1 MSEVSERRRKPRQK
15 PGRAGEP
22 VWVMLLNVPGSATE
36 IRAKVLDTSELGL
49 GVETDCQLEPNAV
62 ITVDGHLGHN
72 GSNSQNGLP
81 SKLRARVVDCKAF
94 HGVFRAGLNFENGN
108 GAGAAA
114 AAGEALPDY
123 YEVMQ
128 ISPNADPDMIH
139 RVYRLMAQRYHPDN
153 TDTGDEKAFRAIT
166 DAYKVL
172 SDPEKRAG
180 YDVNLHAYRQVRWRI
195 FDQRQASVGKVAEK
209 SKRKGIIDLL
219 YTKRCNEPEKPTL
232 NLHELE
238 DLLGC
243 PREHLEFSLWYLKE
257 NGLVARQDNGRI
269 AVTAKGVDWAEQEEA
284 AERLRADRLLT
295 AAHSPLQN

>member
-22 VWVMLLNVPGSATE
+22 VWVLLLNVPGSATE
-36 IRAKVLDTSELGL
+36 VRAKVVDTSELGL
-49 GVETDCQLEPNAV
+49 GVETDCLLEPNAV
-62 ITVDGHLGHN
+62 ITVDGHIGSHGPNGQN
-72 GSNSQNGLP
+72 GSP
-81 SKLRARVVDCKAF
+81 SKLRAKVVDCKPF
-94 HGVFRAGLNFENGN
+94 QGVFRAGLTFENGN
-108 GAGAAA
+108 KAAA
-114 AAGEALPDY
+114 ASGEAVPDY
-123 YEVMQ
+123 YEVLQ

-153 TDTGDEKAFRAIT
+153 TETGDEKAFRAIT

-195 FDQRQASVGKVAEK
+195 FDQRQASIGKVAEK

-232 NLHELE
+232 NLHDLE

-295 AAHSPLQN
+295 AAHGSQPNGL